1 MDNYTVVINN
11 NLYNFKIECNN
22 LVLLGYIPAGG
33 IFIIEDNE
41 HGESFFYQAFYRKE
55 IK

>member
-11 NLYNFKIECNN
+11 DLYKFKRECDN

>member
-11 NLYNFKIECNN
+11 DLYKFKIECDN

-33 IFIIEDNE
+33 IFINNE
-41 HGESFFYQAFYRKE
+41 HGVSFFYQAFYRKE